1 MKVTRAAA
9 AALAVVLGLGVAA
22 CSGSPGTSAASSTSA
37 SSSAPSSS
45 APESSTDPTEEAK
58 SQAVA
63 LIPTY
68 LRTIDDLYLDS
79 TRSLDDIYDVA
90 VAPEA
95 TAEATAIGAFRSQGY
110 RQVGRSELVT
120 ASASSVDLTNDPAA
134 SPSPVLPSVVVTA
147 CVDVSQV
154 QATDQSGMSVVAPDR
169 PRYLIQRLTVVNTD
183 YPDASSWRVSAA
195 PNTQAQSCDG

>member
-1 MKVTRAAA
+1 VTATRPAT
-9 AALAVVLGLGVAA
+9 AALAIAVGVCVAGCSAA
-22 CSGSPGTSAASSTSA
+22 PRDSAASSPPATSR
-37 SSSAPSSS
+37 APSSGAS
-45 APESSTDPTEEAK
+45 SSSTDPTDEAK

-68 LRTIDDLYLDS
+68 LRTIDDLYLDAM
-79 TRSLDDIYDVA
+79 RPVDDIYDVA

-120 ASASSVDLTNDPAA
+120 ASASSVDLTDDPAA
-134 SPSPVLPSVVVTA
+134 SPAPSLPRVVVIA

-154 QATDQSGMSVVAPDR
+154 QAIDASGASVVAPDR
-169 PRYLIQRLTVVNTD
+169 ARYLIQRLTVVNTN
-183 YPDASSWRVSAA
+183 YPEASSWRVSAA